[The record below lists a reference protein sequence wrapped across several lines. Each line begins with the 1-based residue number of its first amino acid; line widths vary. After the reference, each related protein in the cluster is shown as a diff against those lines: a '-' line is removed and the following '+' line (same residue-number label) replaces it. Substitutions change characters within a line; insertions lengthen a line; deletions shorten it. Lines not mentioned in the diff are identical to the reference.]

1 MKNLIKSILVELAI
15 NDKLPLDMNNLDAD
29 IFDNIP
35 SNVLLNELKNR
46 KYVPQDTFTILDVDL
61 LDDNKELSLEERF
74 NVLNKVFSDGTL
86 IEQINYDLECEIEN
100 SIYDK

>member
-15 NDKLPLDMNNLDAD
+15 NDKLPLDMSNLDAD

-35 SNVLLNELKNR
+35 SDVLLNELKNR

-74 NVLNKVFSDGTL
+74 KVLNKVFSDGTL

>member
-15 NDKLPLDMNNLDAD
+15 NEKLPLDMSNLDAD

-35 SNVLLNELKNR
+35 SDVLLNELKNR

-74 NVLNKVFSDGTL
+74 KVLNKVFSDGTL

>member
-35 SNVLLNELKNR
+35 SDVLLNELKNR

>member
-1 MKNLIKSILVELAI
+1 MKNFIKSILVELAI
-15 NDKLPLDMNNLDAD
+15 NDKLPLDMSNLDAD

-35 SNVLLNELKNR
+35 SDVLLNELKNR

>member
-35 SNVLLNELKNR
+35 SEVLLNELKNR
-46 KYVPQDTFTILDVDL
+46 KYVPQDTFTILDVES
-61 LDDNKELSLEERF
+61 LDETNILTLEERF
-74 NVLNKVFSDGTL
+74 DVLNNVFSDEL
-86 IEQINYDLECEIEN
+86 LMSQINYDLESEFEN
-100 SIYDK
+100 YLDEK

>member
-1 MKNLIKSILVELAI
+1 
-15 NDKLPLDMNNLDAD
+15 
-29 IFDNIP
+29 
-35 SNVLLNELKNR
+35 LNELKNR

-74 NVLNKVFSDGTL
+74 KVLNKVFSDGTL

>member
-35 SNVLLNELKNR
+35 SEVLLNELKNR
-46 KYVPQDTFTILDVDL
+46 KYVPQDTFTILDVES
-61 LDDNKELSLEERF
+61 LDETDILTLEERF
-74 NVLNKVFSDGTL
+74 DVLNNVFSDEL
-86 IEQINYDLECEIEN
+86 LMSQINYDLESEFEN
-100 SIYDK
+100 YLDEK

>member
-35 SNVLLNELKNR
+35 SDVLLNELKNR

-61 LDDNKELSLEERF
+61 LDETDILTLEERF
-74 NVLNKVFSDGTL
+74 DVLNNVFSDEL
-86 IEQINYDLECEIEN
+86 LMSQINYD
-100 SIYDK
+100 

>member
-1 MKNLIKSILVELAI
+1 
-15 NDKLPLDMNNLDAD
+15 
-29 IFDNIP
+29 
-35 SNVLLNELKNR
+35 LKNR

>member
-15 NDKLPLDMNNLDAD
+15 NDKLPLDMSNLDAD

-35 SNVLLNELKNR
+35 SDVLLNELKNR